1 MSLFRLSP
9 SNGGAALLGGD
20 APLPRLAVPL
30 SGAVLITLLLFA
42 LMRWLIYSPASRAPR
57 PPPPQVVEIVQQEP
71 EQPKPTAGGSPP
83 PPTAL
88 PPPPSL
94 SSLSELAV
102 PIADVP
108 AIDASSPNME
118 FSPNLTGSK
127 GFGAAFGGFAGS
139 GSGTGTGSG
148 FGAGQ
153 GFKGATLVP
162 LSTQR
167 PQIPES
173 AYRRGIEGW
182 VQVVF
187 VVNTEGR
194 VQDIKIVDA
203 QPKGVFEAAA
213 VAGVATWLYERSQV
227 AREVTQKIEFKLE
240 DYKYNWN

>member
-1 MSLFRLSP
+1 MSPLQLSP
-9 SNGGAALLGGD
+9 SNGGAAVLGGD
-20 APLPRLAVPL
+20 ATLPRIAVPV
-30 SGAVLITLLLFA
+30 SGALLITLLLFA
-42 LMRWLIYSPASRAPR
+42 LMRWLIYSPASRGPR

-71 EQPKPTAGGSPP
+71 EPPQPPSGGSPP

-102 PIADVP
+102 PIADAP
-108 AIDASSPNME
+108 AVDASVPSMD
-118 FSPNLTGSK
+118 FSPNLAGGK

-139 GSGTGTGSG
+139 GRGTGTGSG
-148 FGAGQ
+148 YGAGQ
-153 GFKGATLVP
+153 GFRGQTLVP

-187 VVNTEGR
+187 TVNTEGR

-213 VAGVATWLYERSQV
+213 VSGVSTWLYERSDV